1 MNVHDMN
8 PARDWTAQFRFS
20 DKPKT
25 FIETVDFIKRVQH
38 DALLAALSLSDDI
51 GKGLIIKL
59 MQEHGL
65 EIELGKKEP
74 KLS

>member
-1 MNVHDMN
+1 MNVHDMADSRWWASCYHV
-8 PARDWTAQFRFS
+8 PAFRDRAEF
-20 DKPKT
+20 
-25 FIETVDFIKRVQH
+25 VGFIKRVQH

-65 EIELGKKEP
+65 EIESGIKNP
-74 KLS
+74 KSS